1 MRGYF
6 FRRFVKTSNR
16 WCLEGRAERD
26 VWATNKGTSE
36 DDAMSKYVAVAD
48 RVCTR
53 GRRQLRLTLVA
64 PSTGV
69 LARSARHRSARV
81 ATVAFCHSATPDSE
95 LRVGRKRDKTSHR

>member
-48 RVCTR
+48 RVGAR
-53 GRRQLRLTLVA
+53 GRGQLRLALVA

-69 LARSARHRSARV
+69 LARSARHARRAWRLSLFATLRLPIRSFA
-81 ATVAFCHSATPDSE
+81 
-95 LRVGRKRDKTSHR
+95 